1 METIQTILLAMI
13 QGLTEFLPISSSA
26 HLILLSEILEWNDQ
40 GLIFD
45 ISLHFGT
52 LLAVIFY
59 FKSDIYQMFSHSHF
73 KDFSTLI
80 NSPLGVIT
88 IATLPIV
95 IVGGLFS
102 GFIEENLRSPFVIAL
117 ATIFFGVLLYLSD
130 RKAHLVIGER
140 VMTVSLGLIIG
151 LSQILAVIPGTSRSG
166 ITITAA
172 LFLGFSRT
180 EAARFSFLLSIP
192 VIIAAN
198 ILGIYEFS
206 QIENMIFDYLDL
218 LLGVGIS
225 FVIAYLTIKWFISFV
240 EKIGMLP
247 FVIYRLFLGGIIFL
261 YIY

>member
-26 HLILLSEILEWNDQ
+26 HLILLSEILGWNDQ

-59 FKSDIYQMFSHSHF
+59 FKNDIYQMFSHSHF
-73 KDFSTLI
+73 KDISTLI
-80 NSPLGVIT
+80 NSPLGIIS

-102 GFIEENLRSPFVIAL
+102 GFIEENLRSSFVIAL
-117 ATIFFGVLLYLSD
+117 ATVFFGVLLYLSD
-130 RKAHLVIGER
+130 RKTHLAIEKK
-140 VMTVSLGLIIG
+140 VMTVGLGLIIG

-192 VIIAAN
+192 VIIAGN
-198 ILGIYEFS
+198 ILGIFEFS
-206 QIENMIFDYLDL
+206 QIENMIFDYSDL
-218 LLGVGIS
+218 LLGIGIS

-240 EKIGMLP
+240 ERIGMLP
-247 FVIYRLFLGGIIFL
+247 FVIYRIFLGVIIFL
-261 YIY
+261 TL

>member
-26 HLILLSEILEWNDQ
+26 HLILLSEILGWNDQ

-59 FKSDIYQMFSHSHF
+59 FKNDIYQMFSHSHF

-80 NSPLGVIT
+80 NSTLGVIT

-130 RKAHLVIGER
+130 RKAHLAIGER
-140 VMTVSLGLIIG
+140 VMTVSLGFIIG

-192 VIIAAN
+192 VIIAGN

-206 QIENMIFDYLDL
+206 QIEDMIFDYSDL
-218 LLGVGIS
+218 LLGIGVS
-225 FVIAYLTIKWFISFV
+225 FVIAYLTIKWFINFV

-247 FVIYRLFLGGIIFL
+247 FVVYRLFLGVIIFL

>member
-26 HLILLSEILEWNDQ
+26 HLILLSEILGWNDQ

-59 FKSDIYQMFSHSHF
+59 FKNDIYQMFSHSHF
-73 KDFSTLI
+73 KDISTLI
-80 NSPLGVIT
+80 NSPLGIIS

-117 ATIFFGVLLYLSD
+117 ATVFFGVLLYLSD
-130 RKAHLVIGER
+130 RKTHLVIEKK
-140 VMTVSLGLIIG
+140 VMTVGLGLIIG

-192 VIIAAN
+192 VIIAGN
-198 ILGIYEFS
+198 ILGIFEFS
-206 QIENMIFDYLDL
+206 QIENMIFDYSDL
-218 LLGVGIS
+218 LLGIGIS

-240 EKIGMLP
+240 ERIGMLP
-247 FVIYRLFLGGIIFL
+247 FVIYRIFLGVIIFL
-261 YIY
+261 TL

>member
-26 HLILLSEILEWNDQ
+26 HLILLSEILGWNDQ

-59 FKSDIYQMFSHSHF
+59 FKNDIYQMFNHSHF
-73 KDFSTLI
+73 KDISTLI
-80 NSPLGVIT
+80 NSPLGIISIT
-88 IATLPIV
+88 TLPIV
-95 IVGGLFS
+95 IVGGLFYV
-102 GFIEENLRSPFVIAL
+102 FIEENLRSSFVIAPV
-117 ATIFFGVLLYLSD
+117 TVFFGVLLYLSD
-130 RKAHLVIGER
+130 RKTHLAIEKK
-140 VMTVSLGLIIG
+140 VMTVGLGLIIG

-192 VIIAAN
+192 VIIAGN

-206 QIENMIFDYLDL
+206 QIENMIFDYSDL
-218 LLGVGIS
+218 LLGIVIS
-225 FVIAYLTIKWFISFV
+225 FVIAYLTIKLFISFV
-240 EKIGMLP
+240 ERIGMLP
-247 FVIYRLFLGGIIFL
+247 FVIYRIFLGVIIFL
-261 YIY
+261 TL

>member
-26 HLILLSEILEWNDQ
+26 HLILLSEILGWNDQ

-52 LLAVIFY
+52 LLAVVFY
-59 FKSDIYQMFSHSHF
+59 FKNDIYQMFSHSHF
-73 KDFSTLI
+73 KDISTLI

-130 RKAHLVIGER
+130 RKAHLAIEKK
-140 VMTVSLGLIIG
+140 VMTVGLGLIIG

-192 VIIAAN
+192 VIIAGN

-206 QIENMIFDYLDL
+206 RIEGMIFDYSDL
-218 LLGVGIS
+218 LLGIGIS

-240 EKIGMLP
+240 ERIGMLP
-247 FVIYRLFLGGIIFL
+247 FVIYRIFLGVIIFL
-261 YIY
+261 TL

>member
-26 HLILLSEILEWNDQ
+26 HLILLSEILGWNDQ

-59 FKSDIYQMFSHSHF
+59 FKNDIYQMFSHSHF
-73 KDFSTLI
+73 KDISTRI
-80 NSPLGVIT
+80 NSPLGIIS

-102 GFIEENLRSPFVIAL
+102 GFIEENLRSSFVIAL
-117 ATIFFGVLLYLSD
+117 ATVFFGVLLYLSD
-130 RKAHLVIGER
+130 RKTHLAIEKK
-140 VMTVSLGLIIG
+140 VMTVGLGLIIG

-192 VIIAAN
+192 VIIAGN
-198 ILGIYEFS
+198 ILGIFEFS
-206 QIENMIFDYLDL
+206 QIENMIFDYSDL
-218 LLGVGIS
+218 LLGIGIS

-240 EKIGMLP
+240 ERIGMLP
-247 FVIYRLFLGGIIFL
+247 FVIYRIFLGVIIFL
-261 YIY
+261 TL

>member
-1 METIQTILLAMI
+1 METIQTILLAII

-26 HLILLSEILEWNDQ
+26 HLILLSEILGWNDQ

-59 FKSDIYQMFSHSHF
+59 FKNDIYQMFSHSHF
-73 KDFSTLI
+73 KDISTLI
-80 NSPLGVIT
+80 NSPFGIIS

-117 ATIFFGVLLYLSD
+117 ATVFFGVLLYLSD
-130 RKAHLVIGER
+130 RKAHLAIEKK
-140 VMTVSLGLIIG
+140 VMTVGLGLIIG

-192 VIIAAN
+192 VIIAGN

-206 QIENMIFDYLDL
+206 QIEDMIFDYSDL
-218 LLGVGIS
+218 LLGIGIS
-225 FVIAYLTIKWFISFV
+225 FMIAYLTIKWFISFV
-240 EKIGMLP
+240 ERIGMLP
-247 FVIYRLFLGGIIFL
+247 FVIYRIFLGVIIFL
-261 YIY
+261 TL

>member
-1 METIQTILLAMI
+1 METIQIILLAII

-26 HLILLSEILEWNDQ
+26 HLILLSEILGWNDQ

-59 FKSDIYQMFSHSHF
+59 FKNDIFQMFNYSYF
-73 KDFSTLI
+73 KDFRTLI
-80 NSPLGVIT
+80 NSPLGIIS

-95 IVGGLFS
+95 IIGGLFS
-102 GFIEENLRSPFVIAL
+102 GFIEENLRSSFVIAL
-117 ATIFFGVLLYLSD
+117 ATVFFGVLLYLSD
-130 RKAHLVIGER
+130 RKTHLAIEKK
-140 VMTVSLGLIIG
+140 VMTVGLGLIIG

-192 VIIAAN
+192 VIIAGN
-198 ILGIYEFS
+198 ILGIFEFS
-206 QIENMIFDYLDL
+206 QIENMIFDYSDL
-218 LLGVGIS
+218 LLGIGIS

-240 EKIGMLP
+240 ERIGMLP
-247 FVIYRLFLGGIIFL
+247 FVIYRIFLGVIIFL
-261 YIY
+261 TL

>member
-1 METIQTILLAMI
+1 METIQTILLAII

-26 HLILLSEILEWNDQ
+26 HLILLSEILGWNDQ

-52 LLAVIFY
+52 LLAVMFY
-59 FKSDIYQMFSHSHF
+59 FKNDISQMFNQSHF
-73 KDFSTLI
+73 KDLSTLI
-80 NSPLGVIT
+80 NSPLGIIS

-95 IVGGLFS
+95 ITGGLFS
-102 GFIEENLRSPFVIAL
+102 GFIEENLRSPFVIAI
-117 ATIFFGVLLYLSD
+117 ATVFFGVLLYFSD
-130 RKAHLVIGER
+130 RKAHMAIEKK

-151 LSQILAVIPGTSRSG
+151 LSQILAIIPGTSRSG

-172 LFLGFSRT
+172 LFLGFSRM

-192 VIIAAN
+192 VIIAGN

-206 QIENMIFDYLDL
+206 QIENIIFDYSDL

-240 EKIGMLP
+240 ERIGMLP
-247 FVIYRLFLGGIIFL
+247 FVIYRLFLGVIIFL